1 MPSRRCFRS
10 AAGLG
15 PHQATVRILLDE
27 NLPRRLTRFFGP
39 EVQATTVGRRGWSGR
54 RNGELLG
61 VAEQEFDAFLT
72 TDKGI
77 PHQHNLAGIDRTI
90 ILLRAK
96 SNDYED
102 LSPLM
107 DEVNAA
113 LASVEP
119 GTVVRIPQNR

>member
-1 MPSRRCFRS
+1 MR
-10 AAGLG
+10 L
-15 PHQATVRILLDE
+15 LLDE
-27 NLPRRLTRFFGP
+27 NLPRRLTGLLGP
-39 EVQATTVGRRGWSGR
+39 KVQATTVGRRGWSGK

-61 VAEQEFDAFLT
+61 MAEKEFDAFLT

-77 PHQHNLAGIDRTI
+77 PHQQNLADIDLTI

-96 SNDYED
+96 SNDYVD

-107 DEVNAA
+107 DEVNST

-119 GTVVRIPQNR
+119 GTFVKIPPDR